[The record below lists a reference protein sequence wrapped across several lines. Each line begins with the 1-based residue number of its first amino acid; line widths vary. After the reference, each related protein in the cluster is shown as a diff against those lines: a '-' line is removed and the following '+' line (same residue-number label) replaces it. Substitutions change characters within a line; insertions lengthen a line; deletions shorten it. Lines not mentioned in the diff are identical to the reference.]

1 MNSPTD
7 FFSEKQ
13 KALALE
19 IKRRILS
26 GENIPLTDLL
36 SLLQKGAAESRKIIK
51 EENKP
56 TDVDY
61 F

>member
-1 MNSPTD
+1 MNSPTE
-7 FFSEKQ
+7 FFSPAQ
-13 KALALE
+13 KAKARELSD
-19 IKRRILS
+19 RIRN
-26 GENIPLTDLL
+26 GEDIPL
-36 SLLQKGAAESRKIIK
+36 SELLQLLQTGESHARKIIK

>member
-1 MNSPTD
+1 MNSPTE

-19 IKRRILS
+19 IKRKILS

-36 SLLQKGAAESRKIIK
+36 QLLQKGATESRKIIK